1 MDELKITRKTEPVM
15 FTIRVDKS
23 IVDFYDDLA
32 RKTNRSRN
40 ELIGLALEYAKD
52 KIKVESWFCDIKIRR
67 VCRQLHTRHIFI
79 SNGLHKQ
86 KNHPEGWLRCGAAD
100 EARTRY
106 LHLGKVALYQ
116 MSYGRLKWC
125 LRSESNQWHGDFQS
139 PALPTELQRQATDI
153 IIHDEDGFVKEK
165 PGKL

>member
-52 KIKVESWFCDIKIRR
+52 KIKVE
-67 VCRQLHTRHIFI
+67 
-79 SNGLHKQ
+79 
-86 KNHPEGWLRCGAAD
+86 A
-100 EARTRY
+100 
-106 LHLGKVALYQ
+106 
-116 MSYGRLKWC
+116 
-125 LRSESNQWHGDFQS
+125 
-139 PALPTELQRQATDI
+139 
-153 IIHDEDGFVKEK
+153 
-165 PGKL
+165 